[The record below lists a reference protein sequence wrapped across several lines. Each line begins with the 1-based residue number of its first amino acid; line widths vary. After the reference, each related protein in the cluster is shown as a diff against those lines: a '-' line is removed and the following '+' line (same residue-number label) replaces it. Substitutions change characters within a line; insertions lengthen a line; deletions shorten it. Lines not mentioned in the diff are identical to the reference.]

1 MRKEI
6 NSQRGIGLRNSS
18 GKERVSE
25 GGKGGD
31 RETRELD

>member
-25 GGKGGD
+25 RVGKAEIAKPGN
-31 RETRELD
+31 